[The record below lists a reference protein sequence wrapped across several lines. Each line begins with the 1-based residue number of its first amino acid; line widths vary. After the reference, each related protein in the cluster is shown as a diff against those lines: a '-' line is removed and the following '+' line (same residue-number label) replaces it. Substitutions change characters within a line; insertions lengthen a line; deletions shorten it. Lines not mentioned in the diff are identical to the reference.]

1 MRNRPRVFISAS
13 DDHHLDENQLEVKHS
28 ILHELEVA
36 RGFEPWRSFE
46 KGPLRKGWGFEKA
59 NEAMGKA
66 DGTLVLAFA
75 QWECKGLGP
84 RSHENGLKISEGNHL
99 EGGLAIAH
107 DLPLLVVR
115 EEGVQ
120 DRGIVS
126 EGTTHEV
133 VRMPRASNREWVS
146 QSDFMRAFI
155 RWSEDVEKHSRIHR
169 ERRVF
174 IGHGHSPAWKDLRNY
189 IEDTLHLSHDEFSRI
204 PVAGV
209 TTVQRLTQMLDE
221 AGIAFLVM
229 TAEDEQKDGRIR
241 ARSNVVHEAG
251 LVQGRLGFHRA
262 ILLLEEGCETF
273 SNIHGLGHITFSK
286 GKIASSFDEVRSVL
300 RREDFLD

>member
-1 MRNRPRVFISAS
+1 VFVSAS
-13 DDHHLDENQLEVKHS
+13 DDHHLDENQLQVKHA
-28 ILHELEVA
+28 ILRELEA
-36 RGFEPWRSFE
+36 HPRQFELWRFFE

-59 NEAMGKA
+59 NEAMGKV
-66 DGTLVLAFA
+66 DGAIVLAFA
-75 QWECKGLGP
+75 QWRCSGLGP
-84 RSHENGLKISEGNHL
+84 RSSESGLKVSEGNHL

-107 DLPLLVVR
+107 EVPLLVVR
-115 EEGVQ
+115 EEGAQ
-120 DRGIVS
+120 HRGIVC

-133 VRMPRASNREWVS
+133 VRMPRSSNGDWVRENL
-146 QSDFMRAFI
+146 FRRAFG
-155 RWSEDVEKHSRIHR
+155 RWCEDVEKHSRILR

-174 IGHGHSPAWKDLRNY
+174 IGHGHSPAWEDLRSF
-189 IEDTLHLSHDEFSRI
+189 IEDTLHLSHDEFNRI
-204 PVAGV
+204 PAAGV

-229 TAEDEQKDGRIR
+229 TAEDEQSDGRVR

-273 SNIHGLGHITFSK
+273 SNIHGLGHITFAK
-286 GKIASSFDEVRSVL
+286 GKIGSSFAEVRDVL
-300 RREDFLD
+300 RREGFVD